1 MAWVGKRPM
10 SVPISAMITWAAVWP
25 TPVISSSRSTARAK
39 GAISASI
46 LASRSA
52 MSALAW
58 SMRPSIVCSRN
69 P

>member
-10 SVPISAMITWAAVWP
+10 SMPISAMITWAAVRP
-25 TPVISSSRSTARAK
+25 TPVIASSRSAAAAK

-46 LASRSA
+46 LRSSSA

-58 SMRPSIVCSRN
+58 SRRVSIVSSRKA
-69 P
+69 

>member
-1 MAWVGKRPM
+1 M
-10 SVPISAMITWAAVWP
+10 STPISAMSTQAATRP
-25 TPVISSSRSTARAK
+25 TPVISSSWSAVAAK

-46 LASRSA
+46 FRSSAA

-58 SMRPSIVCSRN
+58 SMRDSIVASRN